1 VKGGATSLS
10 RLRLSITAEIGRPFV
25 PFVRQHLRA
34 AYMVLSKDRLVRRA
48 IIPLEELSV
57 VLVGDRRMSALH
69 EEFLGIAGPTDV
81 LTFPLES
88 DARGRVTAG
97 EVIVCVPEARRQA
110 RTRRMEPRLEVLLY
124 SLHGML
130 HLLGYDDR
138 TDRAFR
144 IMHRTEDAILTKLG
158 FGPVFAARSATGGGR

>member
-1 VKGGATSLS
+1 
-10 RLRLSITAEIGRPFV
+10 
-25 PFVRQHLRA
+25 
-34 AYMVLSKDRLVRRA
+34 M
-48 IIPLEELSV
+48 
-57 VLVGDRRMSALH
+57 VLVGDRRMGALH
-69 EEFLGIAGPTDV
+69 EEFLGISGPTDV

-88 DARGRVTAG
+88 DAQGGVTAG

-110 RTRRMEPRLEVLLY
+110 KARGIQLRLEALLY
-124 SLHGML
+124 ALHGML

-158 FGPVFAARSATGGGR
+158 FGPVFAARSPSSRGGRR